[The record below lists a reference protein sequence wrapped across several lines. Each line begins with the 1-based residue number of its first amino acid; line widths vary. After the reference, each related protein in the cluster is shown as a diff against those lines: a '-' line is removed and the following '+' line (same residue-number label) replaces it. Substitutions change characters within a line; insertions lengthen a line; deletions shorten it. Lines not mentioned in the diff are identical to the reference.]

1 VRSLKSIIYAIIKKK
16 MVVFNY
22 FADLWDSYSLAVITA
37 FTVFLFMTLI
47 LDGLKFSDVKFLR
60 YAQYFMLSSLFLYL
74 Y

>member
-1 VRSLKSIIYAIIKKK
+1 